1 MRIDQIENMSETEI
15 LRKILE
21 ILVRIDQNM
30 DRLVPKGIQMTQMHS
45 MGNNGILSYGLDVM
59 TLLSLPEH
67 LRTTAT
73 VLFDKGPAT
82 AEDVSKATLKERA
95 VESGYLNQLV
105 RMGHV
110 KKYRTGRKVYFCI
123 NDAKN
128 PG

>member
-1 MRIDQIENMSETEI
+1 MRNYQDQMSEKEI
-15 LRKILE
+15 LQRILE
-21 ILVRIDQNM
+21 ILVSIDQKI
-30 DRLVPKGIQMTQMHS
+30 DRLVTKGIPLNRTTS
-45 MGNNGILSYGLDVM
+45 LEGENEDPYTGLDVM

-73 VLFDKGPAT
+73 VLFELGTAA

-110 KKYRTGRKVYFCI
+110 TKYRTGKKVYFCI
-123 NDAKN
+123 SGNKKTD
-128 PG
+128 